1 MCSSEDIFF
10 VDQGPSA
17 IVLDYSLEFSAFQ
30 LSSGDKSYNSVKSV
44 VWSSDD
50 KQGGL
55 GIYILKISQKCSD
68 F

>member
-17 IVLDYSLEFSAFQ
+17 IVVYNPLEFSAFQ
-30 LSSGDKSYNSVKSV
+30 LSSGDISYNSMNSV

-50 KQGGL
+50 KQGRL
-55 GIYILKISQKCSD
+55 GIYFKNFSKM